1 MFLRA
6 LNNLL
11 LLLGLS
17 LLPLAWAQNPE
28 APASANQ
35 LLERLQG
42 RWQQKYWREHQ
53 MQENYQDV
61 TINWRGAVQEM
72 TITGKRI
79 AVFEY
84 QQNGRVFVAWGG
96 RVIAKELNQ
105 LEVVVEYFSPYDQ
118 TAVHHAQNRQAT
130 LYSGASLV
138 GSVQSLS
145 ANFSQGLLYLS
156 GPWRQN
162 VNSAY
167 HRPIWLDVG
176 YVNIGNKSLTLAE

>member
-11 LLLGLS
+11 LLLGLT

-72 TITGKRI
+72 TLPESALLCSNTNKM
-79 AVFEY
+79 
-84 QQNGRVFVAWGG
+84 
-96 RVIAKELNQ
+96 
-105 LEVVVEYFSPYDQ
+105 VEFLLP
-118 TAVHHAQNRQAT
+118 
-130 LYSGASLV
+130 GAD
-138 GSVQSLS
+138 
-145 ANFSQGLLYLS
+145 A
-156 GPWRQN
+156 
-162 VNSAY
+162 
-167 HRPIWLDVG
+167 
-176 YVNIGNKSLTLAE
+176 